1 MSEMIERALA
11 NLAYI
16 HFSTIFHRER
26 QARAGTD
33 QLETNFEHC
42 TQYTMEQWSG
52 ILGIQR
58 TVAYRLADCHC
69 TNTMSAR
76 GAKPVKVA
84 YELVSCKM
92 KGALAFKPELRNIC
106 LQQDVDL
113 GRWFAYTF
121 FDRNWHA
128 LE

>member
-1 MSEMIERALA
+1 MIEWASE

-16 HFSTIFHRER
+16 HFSTILQRER
-26 QARAGTD
+26 QAQEAPTD

-52 ILGIQR
+52 ILGIQC

-69 TNTMSAR
+69 TNTMSATS
-76 GAKPVKVA
+76 AKPVKVA
-84 YELVSCKM
+84 YELASCKM
-92 KGALAFKPELRNIC
+92 KGALAFKLELRNIW
-106 LQQDVDL
+106 LQQDIYL
-113 GRWFAYTF
+113 GCWLVYTF
-121 FDRNWHA
+121 LDRNWYA